1 MAVPANPVN
10 WERTMTH
17 AARDRRRDRVVPGLG
32 GGNAPRHWVDM
43 PDRRRLNQ
51 EGTP

>member
-17 AARDRRRDRVVPGLG
+17 AARDRRRDRVVPGLV
-32 GGNAPRHWVDM
+32 GGNARHWVDM

>member
-32 GGNAPRHWVDM
+32 GGNAPATGWTCLIAVV
-43 PDRRRLNQ
+43 
-51 EGTP
+51 